1 MAAGYRELMRSRV
14 FLGYALNTAFTTAVF
29 FAFLAGAP
37 YIMIEVLKR
46 PASEYGMLFILVSAG
61 YALGNFIAA
70 RLAVKVGAR
79 RLVLAGSLVNLTG
92 VLVMGAVGLAGE
104 FSALAIFL
112 PMCIVAVGNGLG
124 MPNGIAAAISV
135 NPRLAGSA
143 SGLLGF
149 LQMSVGAVST
159 VAVGFLK
166 GDDQMAMVAV
176 MMVTV
181 LLSLLAYG
189 LAVSVRVRAD
199 GTVPAPGTT
208 D

>member
-1 MAAGYRELMRSRV
+1 M
-14 FLGYALNTAFTTAVF
+14 
-29 FAFLAGAP
+29 
-37 YIMIEVLKR
+37 
-46 PASEYGMLFILVSAG
+46 
-61 YALGNFIAA
+61 
-70 RLAVKVGAR
+70 
-79 RLVLAGSLVNLTG
+79 
-92 VLVMGAVGLAGE
+92 GLAGE
-104 FSALAIFL
+104 FSALSIFL
-112 PMCIVAVGNGLG
+112 PMCIVAAGNGLG

-176 MMVTV
+176 MMVAV

>member
-1 MAAGYRELMRSRV
+1 V
-14 FLGYALNTAFTTAVF
+14 
-29 FAFLAGAP
+29 
-37 YIMIEVLKR
+37 
-46 PASEYGMLFILVSAG
+46 
-61 YALGNFIAA
+61 
-70 RLAVKVGAR
+70 R
-79 RLVLAGSLVNLTG
+79 RLVLAGSLINLTG
-92 VLVMGAVGLAGE
+92 VLVMGGLGLAGE

-166 GDDQMAMVAV
+166 GDDQMAMVVV
-176 MMVTV
+176 MMIAV
-181 LLSLLAYG
+181 LLTLMAYG
-189 LAVSVRVRAD
+189 LAVSVRSRED
-199 GTVPAPGTT
+199 GTGTVPAAGTS

>member
-1 MAAGYRELMRSRV
+1 
-14 FLGYALNTAFTTAVF
+14 
-29 FAFLAGAP
+29 
-37 YIMIEVLKR
+37 
-46 PASEYGMLFILVSAG
+46 
-61 YALGNFIAA
+61 
-70 RLAVKVGAR
+70 
-79 RLVLAGSLVNLTG
+79 
-92 VLVMGAVGLAGE
+92 
-104 FSALAIFL
+104 
-112 PMCIVAVGNGLG
+112 MCIVAAGNGLG

-176 MMVTV
+176 MMIAV
-181 LLSLLAYG
+181 LLSLMAYG
-189 LAVSVRVRAD
+189 LAVSVRARAD

>member
-1 MAAGYRELMRSRV
+1 MAAGYRELLRSRV

-37 YIMIEVLKR
+37 YIMIELLKR
-46 PASEYGMLFILVSAG
+46 PASEYGALFILVSAG

-70 RLAVKVGAR
+70 RLAVKVGTR
-79 RLVLAGSLVNLTG
+79 RLVLAGALVNLTG
-92 VLVMGAVGLAGE
+92 VLVMGALGLAGE

-112 PMCIVAVGNGLG
+112 PMCIVAADNGIG

-135 NPRLAGSA
+135 NPRLAMA

-149 LQMSVGAVST
+149 LQMSVGAVAT
-159 VAVGFLK
+159 VAVGYLK
-166 GDDQMAMVAV
+166 GSDQMAMVAV
-176 MMVTV
+176 MMISV
-181 LLSLLAYG
+181 LLSLAAYW
-189 LAVSVRVRAD
+189 LAVSHGQRSAEV
-199 GTVPAPGTT
+199 VPAPGTT